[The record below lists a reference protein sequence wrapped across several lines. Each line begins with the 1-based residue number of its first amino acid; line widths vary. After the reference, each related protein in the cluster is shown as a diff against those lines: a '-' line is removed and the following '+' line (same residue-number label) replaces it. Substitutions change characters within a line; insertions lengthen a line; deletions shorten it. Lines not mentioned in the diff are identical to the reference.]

1 MKFKICQPKFKQ
13 GFTFIEFLVVLV
25 IIGIVISLSV
35 VALSSV
41 KAKNRD
47 AKRVSDI
54 RQIQTALEMYYNRN
68 NSYPDSLTPGSP
80 LVSEGKTYLQE
91 VPSAPNNPDG
101 SCTSDDYTYTV
112 DSGGMSYHIGYCL
125 GGIIQGIS
133 SGNLVAVPGQLDVPV
148 AAAAIFVPTTTVKV
162 LVVAGGGGGAGGGT
176 SAGGG
181 AGGLVYNGATNF
193 YDGDNTVTVGDGG
206 TAGATTGDPRGGN
219 GGDSV
224 FGTIT
229 ATGGGGGG
237 GGVTNSVNTYIA
249 GKNGGSG
256 GGGAAWWGAGAK
268 GTGVAGQGYNGS
280 DGVDASPYKG
290 GGGGGAGG
298 AAGVPGSTTGG
309 AGGIGLAYDISGT
322 SLYYA
327 GGGGGGV
334 NGVGTGGTGG
344 SGVGGNGSANSGTAT
359 AGTANRGGGGGGAGG
374 ATIKAGGAGGS
385 GVVVVSY
392 PNGTLVASGGTVT
405 TSGGNTIHTFT
416 TPGSSTFTIIPVGGQ
431 LVTPTFSPVAG
442 SIAFGSTVT
451 ITSPGADAIYYT
463 TDGSTPT
470 TASTNQATTPLVI
483 NSAITVKAIAVK
495 AGFTNSAV
503 GSATYTDICDDTTVS
518 TFSIVSVT
526 PRGTYSRG
534 NALTAGNYLEV
545 VVNVTCSGTYTLSAA
560 TVNGFSFS
568 GSGSFATAGSATIN
582 IPGTGTPTAASASNF
597 TLTDT
602 SVSQAFS
609 ITPTTLTAV
618 IASINSITI
627 TGTYFKNKVIPYYGN
642 PFWYTASSNVTVT
655 QAGTASV
662 TYNGLTGCSMTTYSG
677 YVGIGTSNLSATVIQ
692 GTPANNQ
699 TYTITASGNGASAT
713 TDVTVLAQ
721 DATDVTSGMVAE
733 WKMDGN
739 SNDTLGNNNCTT
751 NNISYVTDGMS
762 QAAVFS
768 TASSS
773 AFYKSSPT
781 SLYNPITSAYTVS
794 MWVKISP
801 LSGTQMLFNYAQT
814 TTKGQYLYL
823 NNSQLTYY
831 VASGGTHSVNYTGG
845 PSAGVWTHLVFKT
858 TGTPYLYTS
867 WKNGTP
873 YNYSSA
879 SGGGTIGAITPNLL
893 SIGSG
898 SFSTQATN
906 YINGRIDEVRIYNR
920 ELTETEI
927 LSLYNYY
934 VANGSF

>member
-1 MKFKICQPKFKQ
+1 MKFKICQPKFRQ
-13 GFTFIEFLVVLV
+13 GFTLVEFLVVLV
-25 IIGIVISLSV
+25 IVGIVISLSV

-47 AKRVSDI
+47 TKRVSDI

-68 NSYPDSLTPGSP
+68 NSYPDSLTPGLP
-80 LVSEGKTYLQE
+80 LVSGGKTYLQE
-91 VPSAPNNPDG
+91 VPSAPNSPDG

-112 DSGGMSYHIGYCL
+112 DSGGASYHISYCL
-125 GGIIQGIS
+125 GGAVQGVS
-133 SGNLVAVPGQLDVPV
+133 SGNLVAVPGQLDIPV
-148 AAAAIFVPTTTVKV
+148 AAVASFVPTTTVKV
-162 LVVAGGGGGAGGGT
+162 LVVAGGGAGAGGGT

-181 AGGLVYNGATNF
+181 AGGLVYNGAYNISE
-193 YDGDNTVTVGDGG
+193 GDNTVTVGDGG

-298 AAGVPGSTTGG
+298 VAGVPGSSTGG
-309 AGGIGLAYDISGT
+309 AGGLGLAYDISGT

-334 NGVGTGGTGG
+334 NGSGTGGTGG

-359 AGTANRGGGGGGAGG
+359 AGMANRGGGGGGAGG

-385 GVVVVSY
+385 GVVIVSY

-416 TPGSSTFTIIPVGGQ
+416 TPGSSTFTTIPIGGQ

-442 SIAFGSTVT
+442 SIAYGSTVT
-451 ITSPGADAIYYT
+451 IVSPGADAIYYT

-470 TASTNQATTPLVI
+470 TASTNQATTPLVV
-483 NSAITVKAIAVK
+483 NSATTVKAIATK
-495 AGFTNSAV
+495 TGFTNSPI
-503 GSATYTDICDDTTVS
+503 GSASYTDICDDSTVA
-518 TFSIVSVT
+518 TLSIVSVT

-534 NALTAGNYLEV
+534 NALTADNYLEV

-568 GSGSFATAGSATIN
+568 GSGSLATTGSATIN

-602 SVSQAFS
+602 FVSQAFS
-609 ITPTTLTAV
+609 ITPTTLTAI

-627 TGTYFKNKVIPYYGN
+627 TGTYFKNKTIPYYGGA
-642 PFWYTASSNVTVT
+642 FWYTTTSNVTVT
-655 QAGTASV
+655 QAGNVSLAYS
-662 TYNGLTGCSMTTYSG
+662 GFTGCTMQTYSG
-677 YVGIGTSNLSATVIQ
+677 YVGTGTSNLGPKYIY

-721 DATDVTSGMVAE
+721 DTADVTSGMVAE

-762 QAAVFS
+762 QAAEFT
-768 TASSS
+768 TASAST
-773 AFYKSSPT
+773 FYKTNPT
-781 SLYNPITSAYTVS
+781 SLYNPITGAYTVS
-794 MWVKISP
+794 MWVKVSP
-801 LSGTQMLFNYAQT
+801 LTGTKTLFNYAQT
-814 TTKGQYLYL
+814 TTKSQLLYL
-823 NNSQLTYY
+823 NGSQLVYNMLS
-831 VASGGTHSVNYTGG
+831 VGSHSANLNGG

-858 TGTPYLYTS
+858 TGTPYITTS

-873 YNYSSA
+873 YGFSSA
-879 SGGGTIGAITPNLL
+879 SGSGTIQAITPTLL

-898 SFSTQATN
+898 QWQSEAA
-906 YINGRIDEVRIYNR
+906 YYMNGRIDEVRVYNR
-920 ELTETEI
+920 ELTEAEI